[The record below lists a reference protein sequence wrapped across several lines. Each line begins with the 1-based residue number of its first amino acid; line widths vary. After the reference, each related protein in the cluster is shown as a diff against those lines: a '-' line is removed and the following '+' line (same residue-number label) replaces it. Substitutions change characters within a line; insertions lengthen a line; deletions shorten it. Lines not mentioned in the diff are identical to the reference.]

1 MARLKAYVAL
11 LRRWQRRRNLIGR
24 GTEADIWRR
33 HVLDCGQLAALLP
46 PDAGRIVDL
55 GSGAGLP
62 GLVLAV
68 LTGADTVLVEADA
81 AKAAFL
87 AEAARVAG
95 APCTIRR
102 ARIEDLAPWPVDAV
116 VARALAP
123 LDTLLGYAAPFAAL
137 APDRPPVCLFP
148 KGRRWREELTESAT
162 CWNIEARAAPSVTD
176 ANARVLVVERFAR
189 A

>member
-1 MARLKAYVAL
+1 MARLEAYVAL

-33 HVLDCGQLAALLP
+33 HILDCGQLAAHLP
-46 PDAGRIVDL
+46 PDARRIVDF

-62 GLVLAV
+62 GVVLAI
-68 LTGADTVLVEADA
+68 LTETDTALVEADT

-87 AEAARVAG
+87 AEAARITA
-95 APCTIRR
+95 APCQIHR
-102 ARIEDLAPWPVDAV
+102 ARIEEVDPWPVDAI

-123 LDTLLGYAAPFAAL
+123 LDTLLDYAAPFAAL
-137 APDRPPVCLFP
+137 IPNRPPLCLFP

-162 CWNIEARAAPSVTD
+162 CWNIDARDAPSVTD
-176 ANARVLVVERFAR
+176 ADARIVIVERFAR
-189 A
+189 D